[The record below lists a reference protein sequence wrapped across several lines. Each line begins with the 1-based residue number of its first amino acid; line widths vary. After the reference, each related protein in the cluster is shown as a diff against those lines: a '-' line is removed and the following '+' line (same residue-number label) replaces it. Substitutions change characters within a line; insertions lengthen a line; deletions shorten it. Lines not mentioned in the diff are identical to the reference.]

1 MHIQKK
7 QLLGFGG
14 LALVAGIT
22 AVAYNLPTSAT
33 SAGGDVDVMVQVY
46 NTNFETK
53 IQSPLDGSETTE
65 SVVTFKEMHSRA
77 NNVKYYLT
85 HVGENGEP
93 DVTYE
98 LTEHEVIGDLVS
110 GVTEFNLDLDN
121 YGGLGTYIFKS
132 VITSSSDKSGADF
145 VKFKYIAIETPD
157 DEVENEDGE
166 VDIEVCYTAGNKIL
180 TMEIYDKAGKL
191 VATLSDYVVKNPV
204 TGGCETIR
212 IKVDNLD
219 LDTGDYDIVI
229 KSYDDEDKTGEPSGT
244 ITIHLGYTKPDAPNV
259 PDTPDAPNVPDTG
272 ALLSALNISKSD
284 FLITGLIGFTAIS
297 IIALAVIRRANKR
310 K

>member
-33 SAGGDVDVMVQVY
+33 SAGGDVDVVVQVY

-53 IQSPLDGSETTE
+53 IQSPLDGDKFTDG
-65 SVVTFKEMHSRA
+65 VITFKEIHSKA

-85 HVGENGEP
+85 HIGENGEP

-98 LTEHEVIGDLVS
+98 LTDYEVNGDLVS
-110 GVTEFNLDLDN
+110 GTTTFNLDLDN
-121 YGGLGTYIFKS
+121 YGGFGTYKFTS
-132 VITSSSDKSGADF
+132 VITSSDGRTGEDS
-145 VKFKYIAIETPD
+145 VKFQYVSMDTPD
-157 DEVENEDGE
+157 DDAKEDEEGN
-166 VDIEVCYTAGNKIL
+166 VDIEVCYAAGTKIL
-180 TMEIYDKAGKL
+180 TMEIYDKSGKL
-191 VATLSDYVVKNPV
+191 VATLTDYIVKNPE

-212 IKVDNLD
+212 IKVDDLD
-219 LDTGDYDIVI
+219 LDSGDYDIVI
-229 KSYDDEDKTGEPSGT
+229 KSYDNYDKTGEPTGT
-244 ITIHLGYTKPDAPNV
+244 ITIHLGYTKPES
-259 PDTPDAPNVPDTG
+259 PNVPDTG
-272 ALLSALNISKSD
+272 ALLSSLNISRSD

-297 IIALAVIRRANKR
+297 LIALFVIKRANK
-310 K
+310 KQ

>member
-98 LTEHEVIGDLVS
+98 LTEHEVVGDLVS

-132 VITSSSDKSGADF
+132 VITSSSDKSGEDS
-145 VKFKYIAIETPD
+145 VKFKYISIETPD

-166 VDIEVCYTAGNKIL
+166 VDIEVCYTAGTKIL

-229 KSYDDEDKTGEPSGT
+229 ESYDDEDKTGEPTGT

-284 FLITGLIGFTAIS
+284 FLITGLIGFTTIS

>member
-33 SAGGDVDVMVQVY
+33 SAGGDVNVVVQVY

-53 IQSPLDGSETTE
+53 IQSPLDGSETIE
-65 SVVTFKEMHSRA
+65 NVITFKEIHSKA
-77 NNVKYYLT
+77 NSVKYYLT

-98 LTEHEVIGDLVS
+98 LTEHEVVGDLVS
-110 GVTEFNLDLDN
+110 GVTEFNLDLNN

-132 VITSSSDKSGADF
+132 VITSSNDRTSEDA
-145 VKFKYIAIETPD
+145 VRFKYIAIETPD
-157 DEVENEDGE
+157 DEVKNEDDE
-166 VDIEVCYTAGNKIL
+166 IDIEVCYTAGTKIL
-180 TMEIYDKAGKL
+180 TMDIYDKSGRL
-191 VATLSDYVVKNPV
+191 VATLNDYIVKNPE

-219 LDTGDYDIVI
+219 LNTGDYDIVI
-229 KSYDDEDKTGEPSGT
+229 KSYDDDDKTGDPTGV
-244 ITIHLGYTKPDAPNV
+244 IIIHLGYTKPDSPNV
-259 PDTPDAPNVPDTG
+259 PVTPDAPNVPDTG
-272 ALLSALNISKSD
+272 ALLSSLNISKSD

-297 IIALAVIRRANKR
+297 VLALFVIKRTNKR